1 MTQKKTF
8 KRKTNAEMYEL
19 ITEKLVAQIEKSGK
33 LPWQKP
39 WKTSMTT
46 LRSGRVVNPNEPIN
60 YVSKRN
66 YRGINFWLLQC
77 NEYDSNYWV
86 TFKQMQGLK
95 GKLKVNEE
103 TGKTEEKATPVIYWD
118 IRKTEQKNEEGK
130 IEEKTFYFLKYHNV
144 FNFDQI
150 KFETQP
156 KEIIADI
163 VKEEIKEIL
172 PIEAIE
178 QIVANVPNCAK
189 ISNDGGSRAYYSP
202 LNDSIHMP
210 KQNHFVGSE
219 EYYSTLIHEIA
230 HSTGHRSRLNRE
242 TLVKNVA
249 FGSDVYSK
257 EELVAEL
264 SASFVLGVTGIATKE
279 TETNSAAYLQSWIKS
294 FKNDTKMIFWASK
307 EATKS
312 TNYILNIKEDQ

>member
-1 MTQKKTF
+1 
-8 KRKTNAEMYEL
+8 MYEI

-66 YRGINFWLLQC
+66 YKGVNFWLLQC
-77 NEYDSNYWV
+77 NEYESNYWV
-86 TFKQMQGLK
+86 TFKQMLSLK
-95 GKLKVNEE
+95 GKLNIDAE
-103 TGKTEEKATPVIYWD
+103 TGKTKEKATPVIFWD
-118 IRKTEQKNEEGK
+118 IRKSEVINKEGK
-130 IEEKTFYFLKYHNV
+130 KEEKTFYFLKYHSV

-150 KFETQP
+150 TFEKQP
-156 KEIIADI
+156 KEIVADV
-163 VKEEIKEIL
+163 VKEEIEEIA

-178 QIVANVPNCAK
+178 QIVKNIPNCAK
-189 ISNDGGSRAYYSP
+189 ISNDGGSRAYYQPS
-202 LNDSIHMP
+202 NDSIHMP

-219 EYYSTLIHEIA
+219 EYYSTLIHELA
-230 HSTGHRSRLNRE
+230 HSTGHPSRLNRD
-242 TLVKNVA
+242 TLTKSCG
-249 FGSDVYSK
+249 FDSDIYSK

-264 SASFVLGVTGIATKE
+264 SASFVLGVTGISTKE
-279 TETNSAAYLQSWIKS
+279 TEKNSAAYLQSWIKS
-294 FKNDTKMIFWASK
+294 FKSDTKMIFWASK